1 MALLVGPTAAAQ
13 ATELTPQCTGG
24 CAQSTPDGF
33 QVSSLAEPGTVTP
46 QCSGGCIQFTSDGFQ
61 VSSTPEI
68 LSTDG
73 NWEPH

>member
-1 MALLVGPTAAAQ
+1 MKWTPRRAAGLLTVGSVAMALLVGPTAAE

-33 QVSSLAEPGTVTP
+33 QVSS
-46 QCSGGCIQFTSDGFQ
+46 
-61 VSSTPEI
+61 TPEI

>member
-1 MALLVGPTAAAQ
+1 MAMALLVGPTAAAQ

-33 QVSSLAEPGTVTP
+33 QVSS
-46 QCSGGCIQFTSDGFQ
+46 
-61 VSSTPEI
+61 TPEI